1 MFKILVTAIG
11 IVMALMLWDI
21 DAAIYR
27 AQDCRQHYNRVM
39 HAEMEAE
46 GTIQDLTLS
55 SFALICTPGTFV
67 TTIYQDLI

>member
-1 MFKILVTAIG
+1 
-11 IVMALMLWDI
+11 
-21 DAAIYR
+21 
-27 AQDCRQHYNRVM
+27 VM